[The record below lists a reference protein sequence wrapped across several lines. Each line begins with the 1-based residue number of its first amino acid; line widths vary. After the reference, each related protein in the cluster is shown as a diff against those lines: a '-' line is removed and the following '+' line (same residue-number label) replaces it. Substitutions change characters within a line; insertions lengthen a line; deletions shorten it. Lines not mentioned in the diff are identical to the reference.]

1 VTVEVGAEKYQARAF
16 QVSGTERKRLF
27 EAQAKIMPF
36 FNDYQAKTQR
46 EIPLFTLN
54 RI

>member
-1 VTVEVGAEKYQARAF
+1 VTVEVGTEKYQARAV
-16 QVSGTERKRLF
+16 QVSGAERKRLF
-27 EAQAKIMPF
+27 DAQAKIMPF
-36 FNDYQAKTQR
+36 FSDYQAKTKR